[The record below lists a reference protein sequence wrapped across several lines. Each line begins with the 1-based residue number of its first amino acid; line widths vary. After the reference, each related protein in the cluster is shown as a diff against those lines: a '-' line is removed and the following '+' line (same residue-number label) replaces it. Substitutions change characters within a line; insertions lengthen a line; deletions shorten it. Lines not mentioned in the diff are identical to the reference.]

1 MSREHRRAVRT
12 RQRRRRGY
20 GVFGVD
26 LRLSRFPKRAL
37 STNGLARRRA
47 ATLWPLPPTHPDRR
61 AARAKHRRHPCRGLD
76 RRSTADGPPGAA
88 SESWRSPR
96 RPRRRNPF

>member
-26 LRLSRFPKRAL
+26 LRLSRFPNRV
-37 STNGLARRRA
+37 GE
-47 ATLWPLPPTHPDRR
+47 
-61 AARAKHRRHPCRGLD
+61 G
-76 RRSTADGPPGAA
+76 
-88 SESWRSPR
+88 SEHERLGR
-96 RPRRRNPF
+96 RPRRRNLF